1 MNWIMKRLENEV
13 KKAHT
18 NNPFDIADH
27 KNIIVRFTP
36 LGSTLGFYMKHVRHQ
51 VITLNSDMDES
62 LRRFVCAHELGH
74 ALLHPDKNTPF
85 LHKNT
90 LLSREKIER
99 EANEWAVRLI
109 LHNENLENYET
120 KYQIMSNYGIP
131 MEMEKFL

>member
-1 MNWIMKRLENEV
+1 MNWIMKRLEKEI
-13 KKAHT
+13 KKAQS

-36 LGSTLGFYMKHVRHQ
+36 LGNTLGFYMKHVRHQ
-51 VITLNSDMDES
+51 VITLNTEIDES
-62 LRRFVCAHELGH
+62 LQRFVCAHELGH
-74 ALLHPDKNTPF
+74 ALLHPDENTPF

-90 LLSREKIER
+90 LLSRAKIER

-109 LHNENLENYET
+109 LNNENLENCET

-131 MEMEKFL
+131 MEMERFL